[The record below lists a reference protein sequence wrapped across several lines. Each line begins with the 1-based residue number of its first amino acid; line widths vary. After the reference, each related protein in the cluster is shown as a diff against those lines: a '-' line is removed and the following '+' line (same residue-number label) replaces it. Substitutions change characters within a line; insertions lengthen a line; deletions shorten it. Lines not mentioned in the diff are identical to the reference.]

1 MVKKLTKYL
10 LFLICVLIS
19 GVYAVRAAVSV
30 TANGDIVTVKAT
42 SPTGIGFWYNTNTS
56 FNTAKSF
63 STSGVVTSSG
73 EGQVSLKNGNYYFF
87 VKTTAGNTIVYP
99 QSGAYSVTSSCTNDS
114 TKTNM
119 TGTFSVERCYVRTAS
134 GTAPDV
140 SGTIATCANGY
151 YLDQSKLAVISNGC
165 KNASLGNL
173 KSRYC
178 KVVISATCSK
188 DGSSS
193 GGESGGSSGDSSGGS
208 SGGSSTKKVAAAK
221 LSSLSVSSGSLS
233 PKFKSGT
240 KKYTV
245 NVESSVSSVNI
256 SASVSGGT
264 FVNGYGPRTINL
276 NYGSNTAQLK
286 VKNSAGKVT
295 TYTVYVVRA
304 DGRSTV
310 NSLSNMT
317 VTGGELTPAFSS
329 TTRDYVAKV
338 AYEVESVTVDATLT
352 DSKSKFVSGF
362 GPGTYQINPG
372 NNQIY
377 IKIQSE
383 KGEVNVYSINVI
395 KETLPTECTTNTSE
409 LALLKGI
416 ELSVD
421 TPNVEIEGITDF
433 DKYTKTYSNIQVPYE
448 VTSLTISPLT
458 EDENDMDNIEITG
471 NGDLEVNIAKEITI
485 KVTSKKCPNYS
496 NIYTLNVTRQPV
508 KELSS
513 IVDLDNIL
521 IEGHEDFKFQPN
533 ETNYNLVLN
542 KGETELGIEIIK
554 KDASTICEVK
564 DNVALKTG
572 SKITIDCTSE
582 DQENVRQYVIKITG
596 VRKGTSVFL
605 IIIIIILIIL
615 LLIYLLLR
623 LLGYK
628 IIFNFSVI
636 GDFFRRIGEK
646 IKNIFDK

>member
-1 MVKKLTKYL
+1 MMKKITKYFLFILVL
-10 LFLICVLIS
+10 LVS
-19 GVYAVRAAVSV
+19 SMGVAKATVSV
-30 TANGDIVTVKAT
+30 TTRGDIVTVTAKN
-42 SPTGIGFWYNTNTS
+42 PTGLGYWYNTNTS
-56 FNTAKSF
+56 FNTAKNF
-63 STSGVVTSSG
+63 SNTGVVTSTG
-73 EGQVSLKNGNYYFF
+73 EAQVSLKNGNYYFF
-87 VKTTAGNTIVYP
+87 VKTTSGGTTVYP
-99 QSGAYSVTSSCTNDS
+99 NSGAYSVTTSCNNDA

-119 TGTFSVERCYVRTAS
+119 TGTFSVERCYVKTAS
-134 GTAPDV
+134 GTNADV

-151 YLDQSKLAVISNGC
+151 YFDQSKLSVISNGC
-165 KNASLGNL
+165 KGLELGNL

-178 KVVISATCSK
+178 KVVISATCTK
-188 DGSSS
+188 DGSSGGNDNPS
-193 GGESGGSSGDSSGGS
+193 GGGNQG
-208 SGGSSTKKVAAAK
+208 GGSSTKVAAAK

-233 PKFKSGT
+233 PAFKSGT

-245 NVESSVSSVNI
+245 NVASSVTSVNI
-256 SASVSGGT
+256 SASVSGGK
-264 FVNGYGPRTINL
+264 FVNGYGPRTVNV
-276 NYGSNTAQLK
+276 NYGSNTVQLK

-295 TYTVYVVRA
+295 TYTLYIVRT
-304 DGRSTV
+304 DGRSSV
-310 NSLSNMT
+310 NTLSNLT
-317 VTGGELTPAFSS
+317 VTGAELSPIFSS

-338 AYEVESVTVDATLT
+338 PYETTSVTLDATLT

-362 GPGTYQINPG
+362 GPGTYQLSPG
-372 NNQIY
+372 NNQLY

-383 KGEVNVYSINVI
+383 KGETNVYSVNVI
-395 KETLPTECTTNTSE
+395 RENLPSECTTNTE
-409 LALLKGI
+409 NMALLKGI
-416 ELSVD
+416 DLSVD
-421 TPNVEIEGITDF
+421 TPNVEIEGIKDF
-433 DKYTKTYSNIQVPYE
+433 DPYTKTYSNIEVPYE
-448 VTSLTISPLT
+448 VTSLTITALT
-458 EDENDMDNIEITG
+458 EDENDMDNVEISG

-508 KELSS
+508 KELSP

-542 KGETELGIEIIK
+542 KDETELGIEIIK
-554 KDASTICEVK
+554 KDASTVCEVK

-572 SKITIDCTSE
+572 SKVTIDCTSE
-582 DQENVRQYVIKITG
+582 DQENTRQYVIKITG

-605 IIIIIILIIL
+605 IVLIIIIIIL

-628 IIFNFSVI
+628 IYFNFAVI
-636 GDFFRRIGEK
+636 GEFFRGIGEK